1 MHAEHNS
8 LEKSKT
14 VHEGRIRSHAA
25 SLIGTLILA
34 AATLAGAAKA
44 QTPTQCNDSTLTTV
58 ERTAPIWWS
67 TTRFHD

>member
-44 QTPTQCNDSTLTTV
+44 QTPTPMQ
-58 ERTAPIWWS
+58 
-67 TTRFHD
+67 